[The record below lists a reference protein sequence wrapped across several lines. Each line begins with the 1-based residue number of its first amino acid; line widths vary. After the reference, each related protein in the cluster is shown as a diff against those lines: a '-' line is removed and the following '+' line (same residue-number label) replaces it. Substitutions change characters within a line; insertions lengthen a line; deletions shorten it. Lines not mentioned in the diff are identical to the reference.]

1 MCPFQEKEEY
11 LDSEKYQFKGRNW
24 DAPGNIKE
32 YITKL
37 NAIRNENR
45 AFHEYAN
52 LRFHHAENDN
62 VLFYSKTTAARDN
75 PILCAVTV
83 DPNHSQTAFVH
94 VPLEDFGLGPHET
107 FQVEDLLTGERF
119 FGPARA
125 TSSR

>member
-1 MCPFQEKEEY
+1 MPIPGKKNSTI
-11 LDSEKYQFKGRNW
+11 LKYQFKGRNW

-62 VLFYSKTTAARDN
+62 VLFYSKTTVARDN
-75 PILCAVTV
+75 LILCAVTV

-94 VPLEDFGLGPHET
+94 VPWKIS
-107 FQVEDLLTGERF
+107 VWALTK
-119 FGPARA
+119 P
-125 TSSR
+125 SRSKIS